1 MRFENCAPPA
11 RSTTRIKIGGQ
22 GFDLRSQFRWVGVTF
37 GPEERHATLAW
48 LALEL
53 PEVSGLVLE
62 FRGVNRFE
70 SSISGAEMPGPLE
83 SWEWREEPDHDPGQA
98 GGESDGSSLIFFFES
113 GTLRLAADSVH
124 AAILTVEPDPEFED
138 DEPDSGLIQLDVP
151 KPTKPH

>member
-1 MRFENCAPPA
+1 MRFENCAPPGRPA
-11 RSTTRIKIGGQ
+11 TRIKIGGQ

-62 FRGVNRFE
+62 FRGVSRFE
-70 SSISGAEMPGPLE
+70 SSISGTEMPGPLE
-83 SWEWREEPDHDPGQA
+83 SWELREEPDQGQEA
-98 GGESDGSSLIFFFES
+98 GGDDGISLIFFFES

-124 AAILTVEPDPEFED
+124 AAILTGEPEPEFED
-138 DEPDSGLIQLDVP
+138 DEPDSGLIQIAAP
-151 KPTKPH
+151 KSTKPH

>member
-1 MRFENCAPPA
+1 MRFENCAPPG
-11 RSTTRIKIGGQ
+11 RSTTRIKIGGH

-53 PEVSGLVLE
+53 PEVSGLVME
-62 FRGVNRFE
+62 FRGVSRFE
-70 SSISGAEMPGPLE
+70 SSISGEDMPGPLE
-83 SWEWREEPDHDPGQA
+83 SWELREEPEHGHEA
-98 GGESDGSSLIFFFES
+98 NGENDGRSLMFFFET

-124 AAILTVEPDPEFED
+124 AAILTGEPDPEFED
-138 DEPDSGLIQLDVP
+138 DETDSRLIQLDAP